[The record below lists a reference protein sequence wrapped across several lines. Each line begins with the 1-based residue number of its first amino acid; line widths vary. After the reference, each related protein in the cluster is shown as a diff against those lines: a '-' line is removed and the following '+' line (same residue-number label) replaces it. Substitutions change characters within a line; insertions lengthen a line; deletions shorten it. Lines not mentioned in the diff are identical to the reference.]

1 VEQDSALV
9 EQVPMEEPLHTTEE
23 QQKPAS
29 HGRVTVVLGVVVV
42 LVIAASLWLLFKSPP
57 PPPQG
62 TLELGVTPRMSAS
75 EKDYARNLRVEN
87 IAMSR
92 AENFLHQEVT
102 ILNAEVVN
110 RGPQAIAVL
119 ELSVEFSDEMNQV
132 VLREARGILGTP
144 PAALAPGERRS
155 FEISF
160 DHVPP
165 SWNMQLPAVRVT
177 SLRLVKA
184 N

>member
-1 VEQDSALV
+1 
-9 EQVPMEEPLHTTEE
+9 MEEPLHSTEE
-23 QQKPAS
+23 QRQPGG
-29 HGRVTVVLGVVVV
+29 HFRVTLVLTATVVS
-42 LVIAASLWLLFKSPP
+42 VIAASLWFLFKSPP
-57 PPPQG
+57 AATPQG
-62 TLELGVTPRMSAS
+62 TLQLVVTPRMSAS
-75 EKDYARNLRVEN
+75 EKDYAKNLRVEN

-102 ILNAEVVN
+102 VLNAEVVN
-110 RGPQAIAVL
+110 GGPQAIAAL

-132 VLREARGILGTP
+132 VLREARAILGTP
-144 PAALAPGERRS
+144 PAVLASGERRS

-177 SLRLVKA
+177 SLQLGKTK
-184 N
+184 

>member
-1 VEQDSALV
+1 
-9 EQVPMEEPLHTTEE
+9 MEEPRHSTEE
-23 QQKPAS
+23 QQPAG
-29 HGRVTVVLGVVVV
+29 HWRVTLVLAAIVVF
-42 LVIAASLWLLFKSPP
+42 VIAASLWFLFKPTP
-57 PPPQG
+57 APQPG
-62 TLELGVTPRMSAS
+62 TVQLVVTPRMSDS
-75 EKDYARNLRVEN
+75 EKDYAKNLRVEN

-102 ILNAEVVN
+102 VLNAEVVN
-110 RGPQAIAVL
+110 AGPQAIAAL

-132 VLREARGILGTP
+132 VLREARAVLGTP
-144 PAALAPGERRS
+144 PAVLASGERRS

-177 SLRLVKA
+177 SLQLAKA
-184 N
+184 R

>member
-1 VEQDSALV
+1 
-9 EQVPMEEPLHTTEE
+9 MEEPLHIPEE

-29 HGRVTVVLGVVVV
+29 HLRVTLLLAAIVV
-42 LVIAASLWLLFKSPP
+42 LVIAASLWFLFKSPP
-57 PPPQG
+57 APRQG
-62 TLELGVTPRMSAS
+62 TLQLVVTPRMTES

-110 RGPQAIAVL
+110 GGPQALAAL
-119 ELSVEFSDEMNQV
+119 ELSVEFTDEMNQV
-132 VLREARGILGTP
+132 VLREARGVLGTP
-144 PAALAPGERRS
+144 PAVLAPGERRA

-160 DHVPP
+160 DHVPA
-165 SWNMQLPAVRVT
+165 SWNMQQPAVRVS
-177 SLRLVKA
+177 SLQLAKA
-184 N
+184 K

>member
-1 VEQDSALV
+1 
-9 EQVPMEEPLHTTEE
+9 MEEPLHSTE
-23 QQKPAS
+23 QQQQPAG
-29 HGRVTVVLGVVVV
+29 HLLVTLVLAAIVVF
-42 LVIAASLWLLFKSPP
+42 VIAASLWFLFKSPP
-57 PPPQG
+57 PPQQG
-62 TLELGVTPRMSAS
+62 TLPLVVTPRMSDS
-75 EKDYARNLRVEN
+75 EKDYATNVRVEN

-110 RGPQAIAVL
+110 GGPQAIATL

-132 VLREARGILGTP
+132 VLREARAVLGTP
-144 PAALAPGERRS
+144 PAVLASGERRS

-177 SLRLVKA
+177 SLQLAKA
-184 N
+184 R

>member
-1 VEQDSALV
+1 
-9 EQVPMEEPLHTTEE
+9 MEEPLHSTGE
-23 QQKPAS
+23 QQQPAG
-29 HGRVTVVLGVVVV
+29 HLRVTLVLAAIVVF
-42 LVIAASLWLLFKSPP
+42 VIAASLWLLFKSPSP
-57 PPPQG
+57 PRQG
-62 TLELGVTPRMSAS
+62 TLQLVATPRMSNS
-75 EKDYARNLRVEN
+75 EKDYAKNLRVEN

-110 RGPQAIAVL
+110 GGPQAIAAL

-132 VLREARGILGTP
+132 VLREARVILAP
-144 PAALAPGERRS
+144 PAVLASGERRS

-165 SWNMQLPAVRVT
+165 SWNMQLPAVHIT
-177 SLRLVKA
+177 SLQLAKA

>member
-1 VEQDSALV
+1 
-9 EQVPMEEPLHTTEE
+9 MEEPLHTTEE
-23 QQKPAS
+23 QPKPAN
-29 HGRVTVVLGVVVV
+29 HWRVTVVLGVVVV
-42 LVIAASLWLLFKSPP
+42 LVIAASLWFLFKSPP
-57 PPPQG
+57 PLPQA
-62 TLELGVTPRMSAS
+62 TLELGVTPRMNAS

-110 RGPQAIAVL
+110 EGPRAIAAL

-132 VLREARGILGTP
+132 VLREARGVLGTP
-144 PAALAPGERRS
+144 PAALVAGERRS

-165 SWNMQLPAVRVT
+165 SWNMQLPAVHVT
-177 SLRLVKA
+177 SLQLAKA
-184 N
+184 K

>member
-1 VEQDSALV
+1 
-9 EQVPMEEPLHTTEE
+9 MEEPRHSTE
-23 QQKPAS
+23 QQQQPAG
-29 HGRVTVVLGVVVV
+29 HLRVTLVLAAIVVF
-42 LVIAASLWLLFKSPP
+42 VIAAGLWFLFKPTP
-57 PPPQG
+57 APQPG
-62 TLELGVTPRMSAS
+62 TLQLVTPRMSDS
-75 EKDYARNLRVEN
+75 EKDYAKNLRVEN

-110 RGPQAIAVL
+110 GGPQAIATL

-132 VLREARGILGTP
+132 VLREARAVLGTP
-144 PAALAPGERRS
+144 PAVLASGERRS

-165 SWNMQLPAVRVT
+165 SWNMQLPAVSVT
-177 SLRLVKA
+177 SLQLAKVK
-184 N
+184 

>member
-1 VEQDSALV
+1 
-9 EQVPMEEPLHTTEE
+9 MEEPLHSTED
-23 QQKPAS
+23 QQQPAG
-29 HGRVTVVLGVVVV
+29 HLRVTLVLAAIVVF
-42 LVIAASLWLLFKSPP
+42 VIAASLWFLFKSPP

-62 TLELGVTPRMSAS
+62 TLQLVVTPRMSDS
-75 EKDYARNLRVEN
+75 EKDYAKNVHVEN

-110 RGPQAIAVL
+110 GGPQAIAAL

-132 VLREARGILGTP
+132 VLREARAVLGTP
-144 PAALAPGERRS
+144 PAVLASGERRS

-177 SLRLVKA
+177 SLQFAKA